1 MTSFNKYKKALEKRN
16 SVLKKQNAIY
26 HNAFMEI
33 NLLLCQD
40 FSAEQRLKNIISVVQ
55 VSRDRCCY
63 DSTYFDGRFGLS
75 NGYFL

>member
-55 VSRDRCCY
+55 VSRIDVAMIAPT
-63 DSTYFDGRFGLS
+63 STVVLV
-75 NGYFL
+75 